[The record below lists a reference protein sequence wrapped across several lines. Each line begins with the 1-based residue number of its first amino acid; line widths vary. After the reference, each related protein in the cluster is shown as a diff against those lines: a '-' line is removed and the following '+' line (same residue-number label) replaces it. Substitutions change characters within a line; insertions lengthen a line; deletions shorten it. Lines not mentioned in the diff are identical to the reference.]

1 MIYLLYICSVSEH
14 ISIDHRSIM
23 KKNYRIKDI
32 AELSG
37 VSTGTVDR
45 ILHKRGKVS
54 IEAREKVEKVLKEID
69 YHPNL
74 IARSLAL
81 KKQYHLITVTPVVHP
96 GSYWDQLCV
105 GIDAAENDL
114 FSYNVKV
121 KRLYFDQYDKTSFDN
136 LIPVI
141 DNTDCQGVVI
151 ATLFKDSV
159 LKLTQLLDKKEVPY
173 VLIDAFIEGTQA
185 ISYYGTPSFDSGYI
199 AGRLIFNQIKKD
211 EDLVIFKYVRVDN
224 EASTQGRIR
233 EEGFHKYLAEKGYEG
248 RIHHLHFRAGND
260 VENKAIIK
268 EFLQNNPKIKRG
280 ILFNSKAYTICN
292 YLDEININKDFKLV
306 GYDAIEGN
314 IKYLKEA
321 RITHL
326 IAQRPEVQ
334 GVNSIKALFRH
345 LVLKEKNE
353 LINYMPIDIL
363 MKENIQYYN
372 NYI

>member
-1 MIYLLYICSVSEH
+1 
-14 ISIDHRSIM
+14 M

-81 KKQYHLITVTPVVHP
+81 KKQYELITITPVVQT
-96 GSYWDQLCV
+96 GSYWDQLCI
-105 GIDAAENDL
+105 GIEAAENEL

-121 KRLYFDQYDKTSFDN
+121 RHFFFDQYDKESFDR
-136 LIPVI
+136 LIPQI
-141 DNTDCQGVVI
+141 ENTDCQGVVI
-151 ATLFKDSV
+151 ATLFKESV
-159 LKLTQLLDKKEVPY
+159 LKLTQLLDKKGVPY
-173 VLIDAFIEGTQA
+173 VLIDAYIENTQA

-199 AGRLIFNQIKKD
+199 AGRLIFNQIKKN
-211 EDLVIFKYVRVDN
+211 EDIVIFRFSHAGN
-224 EASTQGRIR
+224 QLSTQGQIR
-233 EEGFHKYLAEKGYEG
+233 EEGFHKYLTEKDYTGK
-248 RIHHLHFRAGND
+248 IHHVNIQANND
-260 VENKAIIK
+260 KNNKEIIHDFMQSHP
-268 EFLQNNPKIKRG
+268 ELNRG
-280 ILFNSKAYTICN
+280 ILFNSKAYMICN
-292 YLDEININKDFKLV
+292 YLEHCQTRPDFKLV

-314 IKYLKEA
+314 INYLKEG

-334 GVNSIKALFRH
+334 GVNCIKALFRH